1 MAGSTHNA
9 PSPTGQEPAMK
20 KMQMLSFAILFGLA
34 TTAAAQNLQC
44 GKAFGFAVAQCQKA
58 LDSKVLPPKT
68 RATAHKLCVSDA
80 RDVKQACLSGSG
92 ECIAQCEANMQANN
106 QFCAANFD
114 PAVVCPAA
122 DPICVATFGPIYAS
136 CLAQSA
142 ADFEACVAACP

>member
-1 MAGSTHNA
+1 
-9 PSPTGQEPAMK
+9 MK

-58 LDSKVLPPKT
+58 LESKVLPART

-80 RDVKQACLSGSG
+80 RDVKQLCLSGG
-92 ECIAQCEANMQANN
+92 GTCVEQCEANLQANN
-106 QFCAANFD
+106 EFCALNFD
-114 PAVVCPAA
+114 PAVNCPTA
-122 DPICVATFGPIYAS
+122 DPSCVALFAPIYAG